1 MARKLQ
7 IVQTGTPPPLPG
19 PPRKLGTHGLALWR
33 SVHCEYLITDA
44 GGIEL
49 LALACQALDR
59 AEECKA
65 AIDNDGAMIKTK
77 DGVREHPLLKGELAN
92 RAFVSRCIA
101 RLGLDVEALRSG
113 PGRPGGW
120 QA

>member
-1 MARKLQ
+1 MAKRLE
-7 IVQTGTPPPLPG
+7 IVHTGTAPPLPG
-19 PPRKLGTHGLALWR
+19 PPRKLGVHGTALWK
-33 SVHCEYLITDA
+33 SVHSEYLISDA

-49 LALACQALDR
+49 LALACQSLDR
-59 AEECKA
+59 AESCREQ
-65 AIDNDGAMIKTK
+65 IDK
-77 DGVREHPLLKGELAN
+77 DGELLRLKGSCRSHPLLRDELQN

-120 QA
+120 QT